1 MTKSN
6 EQKTPI
12 IKVSRTRIAIKNS
25 FNLTFTEFIQET
37 TQIGA
42 INAVSTMNK
51 IEIPS
56 IPNLN
61 FMYPLIQFFSSTNW
75 KPWKILSNDH
85 HKNMQSSKFTNV
97 VRMEIYIAPRSFFEL
112 EKKIKNEPSNGK
124 KIIKDN
130 IGKFIISK

>member
-25 FNLTFTEFIQET
+25 FNLTFTEFMQDI

-42 INAVSTMNK
+42 INAVRTMNK

-61 FMYPLIQFFSSTNW
+61 FMYPLIHFFSSTN
-75 KPWKILSNDH
+75 
-85 HKNMQSSKFTNV
+85 
-97 VRMEIYIAPRSFFEL
+97 
-112 EKKIKNEPSNGK
+112 
-124 KIIKDN
+124 
-130 IGKFIISK
+130 